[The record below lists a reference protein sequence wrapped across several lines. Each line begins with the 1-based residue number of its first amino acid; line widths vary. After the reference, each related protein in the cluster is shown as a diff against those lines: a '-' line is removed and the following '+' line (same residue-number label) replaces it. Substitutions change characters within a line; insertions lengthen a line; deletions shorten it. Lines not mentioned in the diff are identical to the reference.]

1 MPKMLQVRNVPDRL
15 HLALRERAMRRGK
28 SLSAYLLEELERI
41 ADELPLDEWLDEVHS
56 QPQTRLRRGRAAA
69 AVREG
74 RGLR

>member
-15 HLALRERAMRRGK
+15 HLALKERAMRRGQ
-28 SLSAYLLEELERI
+28 SLSSYLLDELERI
-41 ADELPLDEWLDEVHS
+41 AEELPLDQWLDEVRG
-56 QPQTRLRRGRAAA
+56 QPPVRLRRGRVAA